1 MKNIPQNGF
10 SPCAPL
16 LRVKI
21 HRFRDKFFYPLVA
34 FGFLFSLIPAKS
46 QTPPP
51 DSEMAKLSTSS
62 FGTLEN
68 APKIKPSGYR
78 IESASVSDFDAAD
91 LPKGVLCGLKFKS
104 VALPGGGKGDC
115 TISGELAPDFK
126 MLGGWFYI
134 SPDTTIQRIG
144 FQIQETGGE
153 YFLMTFPADFTGW
166 KWLEG
171 KHEDIVPMG
180 PQKKTGFDE
189 VLNQPVARFS
199 IVWFAKDESP
209 SEVGVAGLAVAG
221 E

>member
-1 MKNIPQNGF
+1 MK
-10 SPCAPL
+10 
-16 LRVKI
+16 
-21 HRFRDKFFYPLVA
+21 HKFFYPLLALV
-34 FGFLFSLIPAKS
+34 FLFSPSQGKS
-46 QTPPP
+46 QTPPA
-51 DSEMAKLSTSS
+51 DSEMAKLSATP

-68 APKIKPSGYR
+68 ASKIKPSGYR
-78 IESASVSDFDAAD
+78 MESVDVSDFEAAE

-104 VALPGGGKGDC
+104 VAQSGGGKGDC
-115 TISGELAPDFK
+115 TISGKLPPDFK

-171 KHEDIVPMG
+171 KHEDVVPMG
-180 PQKKTGFDE
+180 PKEKTGFDE
-189 VLNQPVARFS
+189 VLDQPVARFS
-199 IVWFAKDESP
+199 IVWFAKDQNP

-221 E
+221 GE